1 MTTDQPVVPS
11 PELGEIREIRESPSL
26 VGSLVRGALT
36 AKGRGG
42 DLTTRRLL
50 RRGVQVDRGH
60 LADYQRLV
68 GAPGGDVLP
77 HAYPHLLG
85 FPLAAKIMSD
95 RDFPLPMPG
104 LVHVENATTVHR
116 TLTAGEDYDVTVW
129 AEALRPHPKGRLVD
143 LVTLL
148 QVDGEAVWE
157 ETSTYL
163 QRGRGDD
170 GAPRGADAPGIP
182 AGEPC
187 ARWRLAD
194 DLGRRYASVSGDVNP
209 IHLHPLTARAM
220 GFPRAI
226 AHGMWTGARTLAAL
240 GPASTGPSRSH
251 VWFRKPVL
259 LPTTVDL
266 VVDRS
271 GDVQVAA
278 MRSSKRPE
286 TVHLVATL
294 EA

>member
-1 MTTDQPVVPS
+1 MTTDQPAVATQ
-11 PELGEIREIRESPSL
+11 EISGAPSL
-26 VGSLVRGALT
+26 VRSLARGALT
-36 AKGRGG
+36 ARGRSG
-42 DLTTRRLL
+42 DLAPRRLV
-50 RRGVQVDRGH
+50 RRGVQVDRDH
-60 LADYQRLV
+60 LARYQRLV
-68 GAPGGDVLP
+68 EAPVGDVLP

-95 RDFPLPMPG
+95 KDFPLPMPG

-116 TLTAGEDYDVTVW
+116 TLTADDTVDVTVW
-129 AEALRPHPKGRLVD
+129 AEALRPHPKGRTVD

-148 QVDGEAVWE
+148 EADGETVWR

-163 QRGRGDD
+163 QRGRGDATAD
-170 GAPRGADAPGIP
+170 RGREAPGIRE
-182 AGEPC
+182 GVGC
-187 ARWRLAD
+187 ARWPLAA
-194 DLGRRYASVSGDVNP
+194 DLGRRYAAVSGDVNP
-209 IHLHPLTARAM
+209 IHLHPWTARAM

-240 GPASTGPSRSH
+240 GPQSTGPSRSH

-259 LPTTVDL
+259 LPTTVEL

-271 GDVQVAA
+271 VSPQLAVL
-278 MRSSKRPE
+278 RSASRPE

-294 EA
+294 DA